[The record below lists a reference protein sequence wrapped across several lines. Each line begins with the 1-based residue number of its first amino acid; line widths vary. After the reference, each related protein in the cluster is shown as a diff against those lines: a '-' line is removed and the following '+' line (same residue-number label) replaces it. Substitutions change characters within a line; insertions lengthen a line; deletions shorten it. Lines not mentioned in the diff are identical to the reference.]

1 MGQTVRKIW
10 NMITSVLVV
19 MFVILAILLAGVR
32 LIGLQAF
39 TVLSGSME
47 PTYHVGALI
56 YVKKVDPA
64 EIEVGEPI
72 TFLLNE
78 DTVATHRVVEIVPDE
93 EDPSVLRFRTK
104 GDANDAVDGSLVHCR
119 NVVGVPVFTIP
130 YLGYVASYVQ
140 EPPGLYVTISVC
152 AVLLFLAIL
161 PDLFATPD
169 AAKAS
174 GKSGESGRSGRSRKR
189 SKDFRN
195 NDFRN
200 DDFRNAGD
208 RRRPRRAESYRH
220 AAVPGEG
227 EFEFEE
233 PEELEEL
240 VDFGSFGEADAD
252 RRGPAPGEW
261 EERREEDDFY
271 DEPDGRYESDGFYEP
286 NESYEPDEAYEP
298 DGRYESDER
307 YEPDGRYESD
317 EPYESDELYDFCE
330 PEHFRRY

>member
-19 MFVILAILLAGVR
+19 MFVILTVLLAGVR

-161 PDLFATPD
+161 PDLFAAPD

-174 GKSGESGRSGRSRKR
+174 GKSGESGRSRKR
-189 SKDFRN
+189 SKDFGNNDFGN

-208 RRRPRRAESYRH
+208 RRRPRRAEPYRH

-286 NESYEPDEAYEP
+286 NESYEPDEAYE
-298 DGRYESDER
+298 
-307 YEPDGRYESD
+307 SD
-317 EPYESDELYDFCE
+317 EPYESDELYDFYE
-330 PEHFRRY
+330 QEHFRRH